1 MGKPRVS
8 DLSTECSTT
17 RILLVENDE
26 NQRLL
31 YREELEG
38 EGYKVILAKNG
49 KEALKC
55 LEDCL
60 CDLIILDILM
70 PEMDGFEVL
79 GKMVSRYKSVPVV
92 LHTAYGYYKNEFIS
106 LLADAFVVKSSDFS
120 ILKKTIKE
128 LLERRKRLRK
138 RSEKDSQTT

>member
-1 MGKPRVS
+1 MRSSQIK
-8 DLSTECSTT
+8 

-38 EGYKVILAKNG
+38 EGYEVVSAKNG

-60 CDLIILDILM
+60 CDLIVLDILM

-79 GKMVSRYKSVPVV
+79 GKIVSRYKTIPIV
-92 LHTAYGYYKNEFIS
+92 LHTAYGYYKNDFIS
-106 LLADAFVVKSSDFS
+106 WLADGFVVKSSDFS
-120 ILKKTIKE
+120 ILKRTIKE
-128 LLERRKRLRK
+128 LLEKRK
-138 RSEKDSQTT
+138 

>member
-1 MGKPRVS
+1 LRS
-8 DLSTECSTT
+8 SQIE

-138 RSEKDSQTT
+138 RGEKDSQTT

>member
-1 MGKPRVS
+1 MRS
-8 DLSTECSTT
+8 SQIE

-26 NQRLL
+26 SQRLL
-31 YREELEG
+31 CQEELEG
-38 EGYKVILAKNG
+38 EGYQVVSAKNG

-60 CDLIILDILM
+60 CDLIVLDILM

-79 GKMVSRYKSVPVV
+79 GKMVSRYKTIPIV

-106 LLADAFVVKSSDFS
+106 WLADAFVVKSSDFS

-128 LLERRKRLRK
+128 LLERRKPLRK
-138 RSEKDSQTT
+138 RDEKDSQTA

>member
-1 MGKPRVS
+1 LQPNQR
-8 DLSTECSTT
+8 E

>member
-1 MGKPRVS
+1 LRS
-8 DLSTECSTT
+8 SQIE